1 MSQFKDDLNSIIRT
15 FDGSKSKAA
24 DFIGV
29 SYSMITKMLNSD
41 EPPSRPVEEL
51 LRMKAIQC
59 ETAAREIPVPLPPIR
74 RIPVVSWTTAG
85 LAASYEDLANQID
98 DMVDSTTKD
107 ENAFAIEVEGDSME
121 REVHSGDRV
130 VLEPNRE
137 ASSGDMAYVRF
148 ADEAGGGGTL
158 KWFYRTGPKGRVIKL
173 VAENPDWPTTEHPVE
188 TVKFAYP
195 VHNIIRRRPKRRNL

>member
-1 MSQFKDDLNSIIRT
+1 MSQFKDDLKKIISV

-29 SYSMITKMLNSD
+29 SYSMVTKMLNSD

-59 ETAAREIPVPLPPIR
+59 ETAAAPVPIQSLLRKIPVI
-74 RIPVVSWTTAG
+74 SWTTAG
-85 LAASYEDLANQID
+85 SMASYEDLANQID
-98 DMVDSTTKD
+98 ELVDSTTRD
-107 ENAFAIEVEGDSME
+107 PNSFAIEVSGESME
-121 REVHSGDRV
+121 REVHSGDYV

-137 ASSGDMAYVRF
+137 ASSGDMAYVRLI
-148 ADEAGGGGTL
+148 DEAGGGGTL
-158 KWFYRTGPKGRVIKL
+158 KWFYRSGTQGRVIKL
-173 VAENPDWPTTEHPVE
+173 VAENPDWPTTEHPIE

-195 VHNIIRRRPKRRNL
+195 VHNIIRRRPKKRS